1 MKLVEVLTAVF
12 RLTYWFLLGLTAT
25 WGMGTET
32 GSLSPAEPE
41 AYIVL
46 SWACMGTL
54 AYTEGDLFL
63 YLI

>member
-1 MKLVEVLTAVF
+1 VF